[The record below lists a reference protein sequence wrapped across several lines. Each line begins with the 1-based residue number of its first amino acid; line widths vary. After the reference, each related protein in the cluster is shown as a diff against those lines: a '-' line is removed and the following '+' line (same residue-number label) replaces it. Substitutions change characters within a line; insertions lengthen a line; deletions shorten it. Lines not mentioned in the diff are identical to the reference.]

1 MTYELLLAPFGKG
14 VILAN
19 KITFLILENMY
30 SHSVKNFHSF
40 ANKFAPEGSKTLPFK
55 LGEEHKVCIVE
66 KALTDLAKKKRKG
79 TYSMANKTKKERK
92 VTYRSIWL
100 IF

>member
-1 MTYELLLAPFGKG
+1 MTYELLLPPFGKG

-66 KALTDLAKKKRKG
+66 KALTAWQTKQR
-79 TYSMANKTKKERK
+79 KKEK
-92 VTYRSIWL
+92 LLTEA
-100 IF
+100 FD